1 MKTLFKT
8 SILLF
13 ATALTFSS
21 CTNRLRVR
29 GEVVSE
35 KIDVAN
41 FSGVDLA
48 FAADVSYNFGSTH
61 SVIVNAQQNVIDK
74 MDIKTENGIVQLKYK
89 RRVRFVSGEDVS
101 VVITSPTLTDASVSG
116 SGSINV
122 LGDFESSLLDLTISG
137 SGDIDI
143 QKAEVLS
150 LTAIV
155 SGSGDIAVFNGV
167 IGNLNTSIS
176 GSGTINTVNAEATAS
191 HSVLNS
197 VVVFVFQTVV
207 FVVVVFLTS
216 SVDLDTAQ
224 LVV

>member
-21 CTNRLRVR
+21 CTNRLRGR

-89 RRVRFVSGEDVS
+89 RRVRF
-101 VVITSPTLTDASVSG
+101 
-116 SGSINV
+116 
-122 LGDFESSLLDLTISG
+122 
-137 SGDIDI
+137 
-143 QKAEVLS
+143 
-150 LTAIV
+150 
-155 SGSGDIAVFNGV
+155 
-167 IGNLNTSIS
+167 
-176 GSGTINTVNAEATAS
+176 
-191 HSVLNS
+191 
-197 VVVFVFQTVV
+197 
-207 FVVVVFLTS
+207 
-216 SVDLDTAQ
+216 
-224 LVV
+224 